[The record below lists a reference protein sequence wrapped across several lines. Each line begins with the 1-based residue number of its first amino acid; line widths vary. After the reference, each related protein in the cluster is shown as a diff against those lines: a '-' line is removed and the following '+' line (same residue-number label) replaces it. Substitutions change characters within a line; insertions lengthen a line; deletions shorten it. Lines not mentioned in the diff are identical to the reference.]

1 MNEQARAA
9 AVDKLFVI
17 NEYGYKHQNPAAIP
31 DPELVEHYAKEY
43 GIRTDLHRT
52 CTNCQIRQVEKYKQ
66 FDEGKPF
73 AVKCDGIAKRLPLG
87 AARKLKQLAASSDVP
102 YDRAKKLMLST
113 IDPVAWIELM
123 FGFTDD
129 DPDWQVRNYQ
139 KEQIRCT
146 ANRVVIRE
154 GRRTGKTFAMALK
167 LLYHIFNTEI
177 KRGRDSEGSVT
188 SRGPS
193 IMIITPFT
201 MQLTNIFNEMEQLLK
216 RNIDLKNECSSG
228 TGGALFVKT
237 PNHKMTFNNGAMIQ
251 GFVSGTGVKEDGSGG
266 GTMRG
271 QSADI
276 IYLDEMDMIPE
287 EILDKVITPILATWP
302 DTIMYATS
310 TPIGKRGKF
319 YNWCLERPD
328 FKEDYLPST
337 MIPHW
342 ERIKHEFENDGTK
355 ESFAAE
361 YMAEFIDFGFGVF
374 RPSWIALSKADY
386 SYDQVDTPGFW
397 RRMGVK
403 DRANMIISI
412 GIDWNKNA
420 GSEFFVTGYS
430 TDLGLWFALEAVNIP
445 ASNFSS
451 KRWKEEVVRLNAKWK
466 PDWIYADEGYGHTI
480 IEDLKL
486 HAHRVKMKAKPNA
499 IDQQTVQLID
509 RLVAYNFSSSIKMRD
524 PIDGTELKKAAKH
537 YLVENAVSIMEDSL
551 FKYPHS
557 DDRLSKQ
564 LGNYIVVKRNSA
576 GKPVYGMSE
585 ARVGDHR
592 LDAWML
598 SLVALAL
605 EESVYSGKGLV
616 FSTPGF
622 ISKQNL
628 DEREVDSTDIAAAVQ
643 KAGVPGMLSVVELVR
658 GQKSGWKA
666 NESESRGGRGSRS
679 HRGDVTN
686 QQTEGFSHL
695 FSGLAKHS
703 ESLRG
708 DDEYRSGKAQPISAP
723 SKAGPHRKRRGG
735 GRGNILGG

>member
-1 MNEQARAA
+1 MNETDRKA
-9 AVDKLFVI
+9 AVDRLFVV
-17 NEYGYKHQNPAAIP
+17 NEYGYKHQSPGAIP
-31 DPELVEHYAKEY
+31 DPELVEHYGKEY

-52 CTNCQIRQVEKYKQ
+52 CLNCQIRQVEKYKQ
-66 FDEGKPF
+66 FNSDKPPF
-73 AVKCDGIAKRLPLG
+73 AIECSGIAKKLPTG
-87 AARKLKQLAASSDVP
+87 AAQKLKQIAASSDIP
-102 YDRAKKLMLST
+102 YERAKKLMLST

-123 FGFTDD
+123 FGFTDKD
-129 DPDWQVRNYQ
+129 DEWNVRSYQ

-167 LLYHIFNTEI
+167 LLYHVFNTEV
-177 KRGRDSEGSVT
+177 KRGRNSEGET
-188 SRGPS
+188 TTRGPH

-216 RNIDLKNECSSG
+216 RNVDLKNFCSTG
-228 TGGALFVKT
+228 TGGNLFVKT
-237 PNHKMTFNNGAMIQ
+237 PNHKMAFDNGAMIQ
-251 GFVSGTGVKEDGSGG
+251 GFVSGTGVKDDGSGG

-287 EILDKVITPILATWP
+287 EILDKVITPILATHP
-302 DTIMYATS
+302 GTIMYATS

-319 YNWCLERPD
+319 YHWCLERPD

-337 MIPHW
+337 MLPHW
-342 ERIKHEFENDGTK
+342 DSVKQEFENDGTK

-374 RPSWIALSKADY
+374 RPSWIANSKADY
-386 SYDQVDTPGFW
+386 SYSQVDAPGFW
-397 RRMGVK
+397 NKMGVR
-403 DRANMIISI
+403 DRAEMIISI

-420 GSEFFVTGYS
+420 GSEFFVTGFS
-430 TDLGLWFALEAVNIP
+430 TGTGLWFALEAVNIP
-445 ASNFSS
+445 ASKFSS
-451 KRWKEEVVRLNAKWK
+451 KRWKEEVIRLNAKWK

-486 HAHRVKMKAKPNA
+486 HAHRVKMKAKPNV

-509 RLVAYNFSSSIKMRD
+509 RLVAYNFSSTIKMRD

-551 FKYPHS
+551 FKFPHG
-557 DDRLSKQ
+557 DEKLSKQ
-564 LGNYIVVKRNSA
+564 LSNYIIVKRNSA

-598 SLVALAL
+598 SLVALTL
-605 EESVYSGKGLV
+605 EESVYSGKGLA

-622 ISKQNL
+622 ISKKDL
-628 DEREVDSTDIAAAVQ
+628 DQREVDPSDISDAVQ
-643 KAGVPGMLSVVELVR
+643 KAGVPGMLSVVQLVR
-658 GQKSGWKA
+658 DQKAGWKSDDP
-666 NESESRGGRGSRS
+666 EPRGGWGSKSSRGEITRKG
-679 HRGDVTN
+679 
-686 QQTEGFSHL
+686 TEGFGHL
-695 FSGLAKHS
+695 FQGLAKHS

-708 DDEYRSGKAQPISAP
+708 DDEYSSGRAQPISAP
-723 SKAGPHRKRRGG
+723 SKTGPRRGRRR
-735 GRGNILGG
+735 GRGNIFGG